1 MNNRNKIWI
10 ISLVVTTIVLV
21 SSVYFLPSKERT
33 YINYLS
39 IVGLIL
45 GILGLA
51 ISYLQILSVKQIT
64 LAIKNEVTESLNRN
78 KSVLLISDISKKVS
92 MIAEIQS
99 FIRNN
104 KIEMCVLRMK
114 DLKLLLSD
122 LNTYKQF
129 SSLVNKKE
137 FNSSYADFHIDL
149 ENFHKSL
156 LNEKNKI
163 DKEKINSNLE
173 KLSTLLLDV
182 EFKLKRQ

>member
-1 MNNRNKIWI
+1 
-10 ISLVVTTIVLV
+10 
-21 SSVYFLPSKERT
+21 
-33 YINYLS
+33 
-39 IVGLIL
+39 
-45 GILGLA
+45 
-51 ISYLQILSVKQIT
+51 
-64 LAIKNEVTESLNRN
+64 
-78 KSVLLISDISKKVS
+78 
-92 MIAEIQS
+92 MIAEIQG

-129 SSLVNKKE
+129 SSHVNKKE
-137 FNSSYADFHIDL
+137 FSLSYADFHIDL

-156 LNEKNKI
+156 INEKNKI
-163 DKEKINSNLE
+163 DKERINSNLE

>member
-1 MNNRNKIWI
+1 MTNRNKIWF
-10 ISLVVTTIVLV
+10 ISILTTAIVLT
-21 SSVYFLPSKERT
+21 SSIYFLPSKERN

-39 IVGLIL
+39 ILGLIL
-45 GILGLA
+45 GILGLV
-51 ISYLQILSVKQIT
+51 ISYLQILSIKEIT
-64 LAIKNEVTESLNRN
+64 LTIKKEVTESLNRN

-92 MIAEIQS
+92 IITEIQS

-129 SSLVNKKE
+129 STLVNKKE
-137 FNSSYADFHIDL
+137 FNNSYADFHIDL

-156 LNEKNKI
+156 INDKNKI